1 MININTI
8 SDVNTLENEKIKIRK
23 EHSAKS
29 VICVMSYNVGH
40 WYNGTSSNVP
50 IEEYERYYDVH
61 KSIIERYCPDILM
74 TQEYWDTISTGHN
87 ADTELFDKYFYYS
100 NSSNG
105 DKYTRGK
112 SISSIFPITDYTTI
126 NYQAQDEYNTRDYA
140 KAYTYINGRK
150 VCLITTHFSIN
161 TANKTSQSAELLRAI
176 EDEGIELQRYNAIAK
191 AQQSGDKDLEV
202 SDDEIKKLRAINS
215 QLVKI
220 NSETDELI
228 EKKLSPNNLTFER
241 YQEIL
246 QLVQKDEQLKMK
258 LREKL
263 KEKLQKE
270 SQE

>member
-1 MININTI
+1 MTF
-8 SDVNTLENEKIKIRK
+8 LL
-23 EHSAKS
+23 
-29 VICVMSYNVGH
+29 
-40 WYNGTSSNVP
+40 
-50 IEEYERYYDVH
+50 
-61 KSIIERYCPDILM
+61 SIILLSSVSLIAKTNSKDVSDSELASFAEVF
-74 TQEYWDTISTGHN
+74 QEIQNISKQN
-87 ADTELFDKYFYYS
+87 QEKMV
-100 NSSNG
+100 
-105 DKYTRGK
+105 K
-112 SISSIFPITDYTTI
+112 
-126 NYQAQDEYNTRDYA
+126 
-140 KAYTYINGRK
+140 
-150 VCLITTHFSIN
+150 
-161 TANKTSQSAELLRAI
+161 AI

-220 NSETDELI
+220 NSETDELV

>member
-1 MININTI
+1 MKKMTF
-8 SDVNTLENEKIKIRK
+8 LL
-23 EHSAKS
+23 
-29 VICVMSYNVGH
+29 
-40 WYNGTSSNVP
+40 
-50 IEEYERYYDVH
+50 
-61 KSIIERYCPDILM
+61 SIILLSSVSLIAKTNSKDVSDSELASFAEVF
-74 TQEYWDTISTGHN
+74 QEIQNISKQN
-87 ADTELFDKYFYYS
+87 QEKMV
-100 NSSNG
+100 
-105 DKYTRGK
+105 K
-112 SISSIFPITDYTTI
+112 
-126 NYQAQDEYNTRDYA
+126 
-140 KAYTYINGRK
+140 
-150 VCLITTHFSIN
+150 
-161 TANKTSQSAELLRAI
+161 AI

-220 NSETDELI
+220 NSETDELV

>member
-1 MININTI
+1 MKKMTF
-8 SDVNTLENEKIKIRK
+8 LL
-23 EHSAKS
+23 
-29 VICVMSYNVGH
+29 
-40 WYNGTSSNVP
+40 
-50 IEEYERYYDVH
+50 
-61 KSIIERYCPDILM
+61 SIILLSSVSLIAKTNSKDVSDSELASFAEVF
-74 TQEYWDTISTGHN
+74 QEIQNISKQN
-87 ADTELFDKYFYYS
+87 QEKMV
-100 NSSNG
+100 
-105 DKYTRGK
+105 K
-112 SISSIFPITDYTTI
+112 
-126 NYQAQDEYNTRDYA
+126 
-140 KAYTYINGRK
+140 
-150 VCLITTHFSIN
+150 
-161 TANKTSQSAELLRAI
+161 AI